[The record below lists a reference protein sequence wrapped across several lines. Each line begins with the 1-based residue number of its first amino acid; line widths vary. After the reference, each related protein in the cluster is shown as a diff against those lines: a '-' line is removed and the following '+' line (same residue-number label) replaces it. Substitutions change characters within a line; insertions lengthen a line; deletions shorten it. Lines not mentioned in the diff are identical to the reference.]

1 MYREERH
8 STKWPKKRNSA
19 ETWTISRDQA
29 ELLGAMRQSMAAEGL
44 DNGRAA
50 IGLDVRCCK
59 GPLTTLN

>member
-8 STKWPKKRNSA
+8 STKWPKNRNSA
-19 ETWTISRDQA
+19 AKWTISRNQA
-29 ELLGAMRQSMAAEGL
+29 ELLGAMRQSMATEGL
-44 DNGRAA
+44 DNGWAA